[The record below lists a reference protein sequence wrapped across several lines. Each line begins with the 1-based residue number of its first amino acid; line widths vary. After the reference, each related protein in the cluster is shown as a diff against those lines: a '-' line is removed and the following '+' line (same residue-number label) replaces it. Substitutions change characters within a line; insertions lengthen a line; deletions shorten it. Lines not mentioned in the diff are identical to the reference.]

1 MGGSASTH
9 VGVFPVYYVAGV
21 TDAVSEQDIV
31 LATESW
37 KMLQDNTAPS
47 WLRRKEVVDD
57 EGAEQSHLVWLMDSF
72 YARLFD
78 TSPSSKALFKNSMKA
93 QGRALIGMLN
103 TAVSVLR
110 SPEKLVPALED
121 LARRHAKYGVVA
133 QQYGIVGE
141 VLIWSL
147 GYVLE
152 ESFTDQVK
160 TAWLKIYCLML
171 KFIIP
176 AALAEEQ
183 RLKTNPS
190 EEESEIM
197 TLRLKG
203 LSDMLSAATAT
214 AAAATTTADTAAA
227 ATTATT
233 ATTTGGDSG
242 SATTEEN

>member
-1 MGGSASTH
+1 M
-9 VGVFPVYYVAGV
+9 
-21 TDAVSEQDIV
+21 
-31 LATESW
+31 
-37 KMLQDNTAPS
+37 
-47 WLRRKEVVDD
+47 
-57 EGAEQSHLVWLMDSF
+57 
-72 YARLFD
+72 
-78 TSPSSKALFKNSMKA
+78 
-93 QGRALIGMLN
+93 
-103 TAVSVLR
+103 
-110 SPEKLVPALED
+110 
-121 LARRHAKYGVVA
+121 A

-203 LSDMLSAATAT
+203 LSDMLSAATAAT
-214 AAAATTTADTAAA
+214 AAAAAAAA
-227 ATTATT
+227 AT
-233 ATTTGGDSG
+233 GEESG
-242 SATTEEN
+242 SATTEEK